1 MILKIIS
8 ANFYSQCPT
17 TFLLSTNQVEN
28 TQQAVGSGNDPSLE
42 EIIARL
48 IASLDISLYATMKPA
63 FKSFLESF
71 AKWLKNKVN
80 REQGINFTIPDIEF
94 TRRGVREAL
103 ITLGKTDSSRG
114 LKFCEE
120 FRIFSIS
127 LDCGTHSSRHGLFSC
142 VCNPGKTDR
151 HQFFDTT
158 ISTNWTYEDYHT
170 WFDSLKVNKNHV
182 AGVVGDG
189 LPAQVKGLCHWRPE
203 GALFPGLQ
211 TVYIRCLNHVLNNAI
226 VHARKQCPLLNELMN
241 RVHQIIIIFKNHDMR
256 ARYKIRVPS
265 IPETRWLY
273 IYDTLFFIF
282 DNLET
287 INTALRSGDL
297 PLSLS
302 RATRE
307 QLQWTCDGIP
317 PLFKDALMI
326 FKPLKQLQLWLKS
339 NKAMGAYAFL
349 MIQQC
354 QGMLDEMAGRLT
366 PDGEEIHRSITTIF
380 KNDMKE
386 YGRIDLL
393 RFAFGFT
400 PLARKIIRDKKGFG
414 GKTSYPPI
422 MQLKDVQVPT
432 IPSLRIINRE
442 ITFEKLGEILE
453 EERTERVDEVAEHDE
468 EIQQAEEEQMLNDDH
483 AAETNADDSR
493 NSLVWD
499 VVDEEIKDLYT
510 FMITILRQRAIAEST
525 VDPTINKDDRAK
537 ELSDAYDFFI
547 EQDDSHLING
557 HHLAQNDGKFWYMNG
572 IKQLKAI
579 RPIGKRMMSLSCSEA
594 DVERVISELRKTKN
608 SMNES
613 CKEEYVACRFFIKL
627 NDDQFDI

>member
-1 MILKIIS
+1 
-8 ANFYSQCPT
+8 
-17 TFLLSTNQVEN
+17 
-28 TQQAVGSGNDPSLE
+28 
-42 EIIARL
+42 
-48 IASLDISLYATMKPA
+48 
-63 FKSFLESF
+63 
-71 AKWLKNKVN
+71 
-80 REQGINFTIPDIEF
+80 
-94 TRRGVREAL
+94 
-103 ITLGKTDSSRG
+103 
-114 LKFCEE
+114 
-120 FRIFSIS
+120 
-127 LDCGTHSSRHGLFSC
+127 
-142 VCNPGKTDR
+142 
-151 HQFFDTT
+151 
-158 ISTNWTYEDYHT
+158 
-170 WFDSLKVNKNHV
+170 
-182 AGVVGDG
+182 
-189 LPAQVKGLCHWRPE
+189 
-203 GALFPGLQ
+203 
-211 TVYIRCLNHVLNNAI
+211 
-226 VHARKQCPLLNELMN
+226 MN

-307 QLQWTCDGIP
+307 QLQWTRDGIP

-339 NKAMGAYAFL
+339 NKSMGAYAFL

-354 QGMLDEMAGRLT
+354 QWMLDEMAGRLT
-366 PDGEEIHRSITTIF
+366 PDGEEILRSITTIF

-432 IPSLRIINRE
+432 IPSPRIINRE

-468 EIQQAEEEQMLNDDH
+468 EIRQAEEEQMLNDDH
-483 AAETNADDSR
+483 EPKQMPMVR
-493 NSLVWD
+493 
-499 VVDEEIKDLYT
+499 
-510 FMITILRQRAIAEST
+510 
-525 VDPTINKDDRAK
+525 
-537 ELSDAYDFFI
+537 
-547 EQDDSHLING
+547 
-557 HHLAQNDGKFWYMNG
+557 G
-572 IKQLKAI
+572 IPWSGML
-579 RPIGKRMMSLSCSEA
+579 
-594 DVERVISELRKTKN
+594 
-608 SMNES
+608 
-613 CKEEYVACRFFIKL
+613 
-627 NDDQFDI
+627 